1 MTWQAIAYASGHGN
15 GGLYYF
21 GRSENSDAASPTF
34 TNLTSGTPNFLGG
47 TNRGGAGWYDIAVNL
62 DSNSVVSCSGVM
74 NYNTNLQ
81 WP

>member
-1 MTWQAIAYASGHGN
+1 MTWQVIVYAS

-21 GRSENSDAASPTF
+21 GRSDNSDAASPTF
-34 TNLTSGTPNFLGG
+34 ANLTSGTPTFLGG
-47 TNRGGAGWYDIAVNL
+47 TNRGGAGWYDIAVNV
-62 DSNSVVSCSGVM
+62 DSNGVVSCSGVM